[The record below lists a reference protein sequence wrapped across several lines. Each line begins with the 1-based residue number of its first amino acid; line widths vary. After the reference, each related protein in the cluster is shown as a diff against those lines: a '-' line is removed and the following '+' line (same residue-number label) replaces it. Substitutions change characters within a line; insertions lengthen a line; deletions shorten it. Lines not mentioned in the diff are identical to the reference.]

1 VDIGGCA
8 SAFVFSGPLQHNARM
23 TRLILVRGLKTLS
36 FALFLASSPGFSS
49 CGGSSTANSS
59 NRANA
64 GVPTYGYEI
73 VNTYS
78 HARDSFTQGL
88 EYHNGK
94 LFESAGGEGS
104 SSLRLVELGTG
115 KVLDKVDV
123 PMPYF
128 AEGLT
133 LLNGKLHQLTWQ
145 NQVGFIYDANSLSK
159 IGQFNY
165 DGEGWGLTN
174 DGTSLILS
182 DGSNRIRFLD
192 PGSFKVTRTIA
203 VVDGNKPVDSLNEL
217 EYINGEIY
225 ANIWH
230 RDLVAIIN
238 PQTGKVNAWL
248 NLSGLLKPNDVQDQ
262 EAVLNGIAFDAAS
275 NRLFVTG
282 KLWPKLFEIRVKR

>member
-1 VDIGGCA
+1 
-8 SAFVFSGPLQHNARM
+8 M
-23 TRLILVRGLKTLS
+23 TRIILS
-36 FALFLASSPGFSS
+36 FALFLTFSLCTSS
-49 CGGSSTANSS
+49 CAGDSTANS
-59 NRANA
+59 NRAN
-64 GVPTYGYEI
+64 GVPTYGYEV

-94 LFESAGGEGS
+94 LFESAGGEGT
-104 SSLRLVELGTG
+104 SSLRVVELDSG

-133 LLNGKLHQLTWQ
+133 LFNGKLHQLTWQ
-145 NQVGFIYDANSLSK
+145 NEVGFIYDANSLSK
-159 IGQFNY
+159 IDQFRY

-182 DGSNRIRFLD
+182 DGTNRIRFID
-192 PGSFKVTRTIA
+192 PGSFKVSRTIA
-203 VVDGNKPVDSLNEL
+203 VLDGNKPIDSLNEL

-230 RDLVAIIN
+230 RDMIAIIN

-248 NLSGLLKPNDVQDQ
+248 NLTGLLKPGEVHDE
-262 EAVLNGIAFDAAS
+262 EAVLNGIAFDAGS

-282 KLWPKLFEIRVKR
+282 KLWPKLFEIRVKK